1 MMMPADAVVTV
12 DVEDYMQKEAHENQ
26 RWILNEAALG

>member
-12 DVEDYMQKEAHENQ
+12 DVDDYMQKDTHETQ